1 MSLAFNCDMPSAKT
15 MELLGDICHTTGKK
29 ISAGMNDLVQTG
41 KKSFLSLVC
50 KISNTCEKMKLI
62 ISGYF
67 HSNEKNVGLEKS
79 SKSNSSVKSSG
90 INKISAETVESICKA
105 TIDKMNKETI
115 PGMFRAS
122 TLESNNRML
131 MSKSRNEV
139 KFINEIGSGDVSLIQ
154 VGAMMKGWCKEL
166 MFGRMYTMGEARDLI
181 NCNDQYQYNVIKND
195 IKEKLNPENTTGSED
210 ERKAVALFSVFNAYR
225 DICIEEETNHVTP
238 YNEKTLL
245 TCLSPNFFD
254 TMEGLDVSNLNTKV
268 GDNVNNAEQ
277 ALKAIL
283 NAYRQVPPMQPK

>member
-15 MELLGDICHTTGKK
+15 MELLGEICHSTGKI
-29 ISAGMNDLVQTG
+29 ISAGMNDLVQAG

-50 KISNTCEKMKLI
+50 KVSNTCEKMKLN

-67 HSNEKNVGLEKS
+67 HVNENNVGLGKS
-79 SKSNSSVKSSG
+79 SKSNSSVISFG
-90 INKISAETVESICKA
+90 FNKISAESVECICKA

-115 PGMFRAS
+115 PGMFRVS
-122 TLESNNRML
+122 TSEYDVRRLISM
-131 MSKSRNEV
+131 SRNDV

-154 VGAMMKGWCKEL
+154 IGVMIKGWCNEL
-166 MFGRMYTMGEARDLI
+166 MSGRMYTIGEARDLI
-181 NCNDQYQYNVIKND
+181 NCNEEYQDNVIKND
-195 IKEKLNPENTTGSED
+195 IKAKLNPENTIGSED

-225 DICIEEETNHVTP
+225 DICIEEETNHNTP

-254 TMEGLDVSNLNTKV
+254 IEEGCEAGNLATKLV
-268 GDNVNNAEQ
+268 DNVNEAGQ
-277 ALKAIL
+277 ALTAIL
-283 NAYRQVPPMQPK
+283 NVYRQVPQMQLK